1 MRPEAGNQGKPARDS
16 ACIRN
21 EVRHSRAAR
30 PTQKA
35 RPLATN
41 PIRFIQKGAR
51 ILRHRLRDHG
61 LRTTFVWAYGR
72 GIAKVTG
79 VPPLQ
84 YSRVTPYLYVGPQYT
99 ARGKRHLE
107 KNGITAGVNMRV
119 EFDDAAH
126 GLAFVRYC
134 HLPTVDDAAPSLADL
149 SAGARFIGAEIAA
162 GGSVYIHC
170 AGGIGRAPTMAA
182 AYLIST
188 GKTLEESL
196 TLIKRVRPF
205 ILLTP
210 AQLEQL
216 KEFEETLGKDRR
228 PS

>member
-1 MRPEAGNQGKPARDS
+1 M
-16 ACIRN
+16 
-21 EVRHSRAAR
+21 AA
-30 PTQKA
+30 
-35 RPLATN
+35 N

-79 VPPLQ
+79 VPPLR
-84 YSRVTPYLYVGPQYT
+84 YSRVTPQLYVGPQYT
-99 ARGKRHLE
+99 ERGKRHLE

-126 GLAFVRYC
+126 GLAFASYC
-134 HLPTVDDAAPSLADL
+134 HLPTVDDAAPTLAHL
-149 SAGARFIGAEIAA
+149 SAGAEFIGAEIKA

-188 GKTLEESL
+188 GKTLDEALSM
-196 TLIKRVRPF
+196 IKRVRPF

-210 AQLEQL
+210 TQLEQL
-216 KEFEETLGKDRR
+216 KEYEGTLREDRR